1 MEPVE
6 TTRPPDVERPVVTN
20 PPDNVEVAVEVTSKE
35 PPEMRR
41 PFARLAE
48 VPSRPPENVEVAVE
62 V

>member
-6 TTRPPDVERPVVTN
+6 TTSPAEVERPAAIN

-41 PFARLAE
+41 PFVRLTD